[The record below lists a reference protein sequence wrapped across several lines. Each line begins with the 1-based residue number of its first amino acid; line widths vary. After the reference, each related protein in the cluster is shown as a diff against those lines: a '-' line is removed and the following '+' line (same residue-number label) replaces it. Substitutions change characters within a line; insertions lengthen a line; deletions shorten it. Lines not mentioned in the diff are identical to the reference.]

1 VYLGE
6 DNQGFFT
13 ESSDMKTIIV
23 AALLLAACVT
33 TSKVVPAG
41 KDSFMIV
48 ASVDC
53 ANCTPSQVRAVDQ
66 ANAYCGTLSKF
77 MVIRRMNGE
86 KFDLGIGNKTT
97 LIFSCL
103 DKSDPEYTRPN
114 LQADPH

>member
-1 VYLGE
+1 VKEYHKILS
-6 DNQGFFT
+6 T
-13 ESSDMKTIIV
+13 EGSDPMKTIMIT
-23 AALLLAACVT
+23 ALLLAACVT

-41 KDSFMIV
+41 KDSYMVV

-86 KFDLGIGNKTT
+86 KFDLGIGNKT
-97 LIFSCL
+97 S
-103 DKSDPEYTRPN
+103 
-114 LQADPH
+114 